1 MPAPEPIQGVR
12 VVAEPGA
19 LDRAVWNPDD
29 LTLVWRFA
37 PDEAFAWRPGSPV
50 ESVKVDD
57 PDAIIELER
66 GFSGAYLTFDE
77 VADLERHC
85 DVMWPDERPFVV
97 QGKVAG
103 VPVKVWLGAYANG
116 VLLLVQAC
124 YVDELRSRLR
134 W

>member
-1 MPAPEPIQGVR
+1 MLALEPLAGLR
-12 VVAEPGA
+12 VVAQPGA
-19 LDRAVWNPDD
+19 LDAATWEGDAPIAV
-29 LTLVWRFA
+29 LRVA
-37 PDEAFAWRPGSPV
+37 PDEAL
-50 ESVKVDD
+50 
-57 PDAIIELER
+57 AI
-66 GFSGAYLTFDE
+66 GAAGVE
-77 VADLERHC
+77 VADEHAIVEPEPGFSAARLDSAGLEKVLAHVELRLPA
-85 DVMWPDERPFVV
+85 DRPALA